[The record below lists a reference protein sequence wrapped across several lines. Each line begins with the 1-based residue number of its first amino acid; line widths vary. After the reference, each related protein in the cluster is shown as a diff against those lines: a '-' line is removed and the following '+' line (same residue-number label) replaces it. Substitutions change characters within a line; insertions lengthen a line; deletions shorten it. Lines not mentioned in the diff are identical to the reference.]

1 MKLKNKINQE
11 NNKKTKKIT
20 IKRIKTKLDIK
31 IKWNQMSSNSSQ
43 VNLIIYKKK
52 TMMKIWKIHWTPV

>member
-1 MKLKNKINQE
+1 
-11 NNKKTKKIT
+11 
-20 IKRIKTKLDIK
+20 LDIK

>member
-1 MKLKNKINQE
+1 
-11 NNKKTKKIT
+11 
-20 IKRIKTKLDIK
+20 LDIK

-52 TMMKIWKIHWTPV
+52 TMMKIWKLLLTHV